1 MTGMKQDKNNRDSTD
16 SGRDEMITKGVSLL
30 TGEPKTAIKAMAWPI
45 FVAMFLLTMY
55 NIVDAIWVA
64 GIGSDALAA
73 VGFVTPVFL
82 IVIGFGN
89 GLGAGVTSVISRRIG
104 SKDKKGADSA
114 AIHSLILAL
123 VFSVIF
129 TLLLVP
135 LAEPVLLMLGAG
147 DVIGLT
153 LAYGN
158 VIFLGT
164 VFFMFTNI
172 SYAIFR
178 AEGDTK
184 RTMYAMAVSAVLNMV
199 LDPVFIYYLGMGI
212 AGAAVATILSV
223 AVVSLIILYWFF
235 MKKDTYIRF
244 SWKDFSPD
252 LGIVKNILSVGIP
265 ASLEFVIMSALMMI
279 LNGMLVIVGG
289 TDSVAVYSTGWRV
302 VMFALIP
309 LIAIA
314 TSLVAVAGAAYGG
327 RFYSKMNES
336 YYYSLKLGFIISAFT
351 AVLTW
356 IFAPQIAL
364 IFTYSGESAHLAP
377 AIVAFLQTMCFF
389 YLFVPPG
396 MMSGSVFQ
404 AVGKGMNSLVIHLF
418 RNLFF
423 IAVFAW
429 VFGFVLDLG
438 ETGIWWGIVAGD
450 IAGGIFGYL
459 WASIYLR
466 RILKY
471 EDKSPDVD
479 TL

>member
-1 MTGMKQDKNNRDSTD
+1 MKQNNNSGNVPDSN
-16 SGRDEMITKGVSLL
+16 RDEMITKGVSLL
-30 TGEPKTAIKAMAWPI
+30 TGEPRTAIKAMAWPI

-73 VGFVTPVFL
+73 IGFVTPVFM

-89 GLGAGVTSVISRRIG
+89 GIGAGVTSVISRRIG

-114 AIHSLILAL
+114 AIHSLFLAL
-123 VFSVIF
+123 VLSVLF

-135 LAEPVLLMLGAG
+135 LAEPVLLLLGAG

-153 LAYGN
+153 LDYGHI
-158 VIFLGT
+158 IFLGT
-164 VFFMFTNI
+164 IFFMFTNI
-172 SYAIFR
+172 SYSILR

-199 LDPVFIYYLGMGI
+199 LDPIFIYSLGMGI

-223 AVVSLIILYWFF
+223 AVVSLLVLYWFVI
-235 MKKDTYIRF
+235 KKDTYLRF
-244 SWKDFSPD
+244 RLKDFSPD
-252 LGIVKNILSVGIP
+252 MGIVKNILSVGLP

-289 TDSVAVYSTGWRV
+289 TDAVAAYSTGWRV

-327 RFYSKMNES
+327 RFYTKMNES
-336 YYYSLKLGFIISAFT
+336 YYYSLKLGVGISAFT
-351 AVLTW
+351 ALLTW
-356 IFAPQIAL
+356 VFAPQIAL

-377 AIVAFLQTMCFF
+377 TIIAFLQTMCFF

-396 MMSGSVFQ
+396 MMSGSLFQ
-404 AVGKGMNSLVIHLF
+404 AVGKGMNSLVIHVF
-418 RNLFF
+418 RNLVF

-429 VFGFVLDLG
+429 LFTFVLNLG
-438 ETGIWWGIVAGD
+438 QAGVWWGIVAGD
-450 IAGGIFGYL
+450 IAGGIFGYAWVSL
-459 WASIYLR
+459 YLK

-471 EDKSPDVD
+471 EDKGPAVQNV
-479 TL
+479 

>member
-1 MTGMKQDKNNRDSTD
+1 MKQNNTSADASEFDRDDK
-16 SGRDEMITKGVSLL
+16 ITKGVSLL
-30 TGEPKTAIKAMAWPI
+30 TGEPRTAIKAMAWPI

-73 VGFVTPVFL
+73 IGFVTPVFM

-89 GLGAGVTSVISRRIG
+89 GIGAGVTSVISRRIG

-123 VFSVIF
+123 VLSVLF

-135 LAEPVLLMLGAG
+135 LAEPALLMLGAG

-153 LAYGN
+153 LDYGN
-158 VIFLGT
+158 IIFLGT
-164 VFFMFTNI
+164 IFFIFTNI
-172 SYAIFR
+172 SYSILR

-199 LDPVFIYYLGMGI
+199 LDPIFIYSLGMGI

-223 AVVSLIILYWFF
+223 AVVSLIVLYWFF
-235 MKKDTYIRF
+235 IRKDTYLSF
-244 SWKDFSPD
+244 SRKDFSPD
-252 LGIVKNILSVGIP
+252 MGIVKNILSVGIP
-265 ASLEFVIMSALMMI
+265 ASLEFVIMSGLMMI
-279 LNGMLVIVGG
+279 LNWMLVIVGD
-289 TDSVAVYSTGWRV
+289 TDAVAVYSTGWRV

-327 RFYSKMNES
+327 RLYSKMNES
-336 YYYSLKLGFIISAFT
+336 YYYSLKLGIGISVFT

-356 IFAPQIAL
+356 LFAPQIAL

-377 AIVAFLQTMCFF
+377 TIIAFLRTMCFF

-396 MMSGSVFQ
+396 MMSGSLFQ

-418 RNLFF
+418 RSLVF

-429 VFGFVLDLG
+429 LFTFVFGMGQEGV
-438 ETGIWWGIVAGD
+438 WWGIVAGD
-450 IAGGIFGYL
+450 ILGGVFGYL
-459 WASIYLR
+459 WASLYLR
-466 RILKY
+466 RIMKY
-471 EDKSPDVD
+471 EDKSAAVQ
-479 TL
+479 TV